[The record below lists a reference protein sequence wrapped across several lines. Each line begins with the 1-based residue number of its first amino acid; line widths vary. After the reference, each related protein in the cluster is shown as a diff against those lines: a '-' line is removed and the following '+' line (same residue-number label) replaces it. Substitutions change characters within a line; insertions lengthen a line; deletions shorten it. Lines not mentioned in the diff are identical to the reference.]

1 MAVAVVYQNNWI
13 SPVLTLVDKAK
24 VKEVAYQ
31 YENPV
36 VIKTAREARTELLCM
51 LLQPWISREQYRGK
65 VLRNDLKALDISKK
79 IKDCI
84 STCIEQYLFFQGNVI
99 WKTEEI
105 VSLQEL
111 VKALLGISDVEFENI
126 VIGGNPDELRALISQ
141 KTVGLS
147 YQEIEEVCCVLTM
160 ETGKEGE

>member
-1 MAVAVVYQNNWI
+1 M
-13 SPVLTLVDKAK
+13 
-24 VKEVAYQ
+24 
-31 YENPV
+31 
-36 VIKTAREARTELLCM
+36 
-51 LLQPWISREQYRGK
+51 
-65 VLRNDLKALDISKK
+65 LRNDLKALDISKK